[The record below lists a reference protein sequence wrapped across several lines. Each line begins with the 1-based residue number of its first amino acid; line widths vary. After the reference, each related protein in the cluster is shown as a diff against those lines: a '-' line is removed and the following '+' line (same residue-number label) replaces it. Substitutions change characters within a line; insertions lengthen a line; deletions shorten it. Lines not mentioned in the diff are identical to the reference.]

1 MHKPI
6 LSVLMWLKILNL
18 KTILTKLNFD
28 VLRYSSGTKNERFVD
43 SSQRVNN
50 IVIRVVKTPGR
61 GEF

>member
-28 VLRYSSGTKNERFVD
+28 VLKYNSRTKNEGFVD

-50 IVIRVVKTPGR
+50 SHTRC
-61 GEF
+61 

>member
-28 VLRYSSGTKNERFVD
+28 VLRYSSRTKNERFVD
-43 SSQRVNN
+43 SSQRVDN
-50 IVIRVVKTPGR
+50 IVIRVVKTPER